1 LLEYGHTVR
10 QSMTYMNLDSKILI
24 QPKCYLVKVT
34 KASLDGDLVS
44 GVFDNEPQRLK
55 NPISLCESFLN
66 CRSHEDVLRFTK
78 RYGLLFQKYG
88 SLLQQA
94 SEIGAT
100 TKNLSFSF
108 SIDEWYERQYDLKA
122 LWGAKT
128 ESGWSYAVGKDL
140 DSNPIDEEFWLSPK
154 GTEFRFANLYRLI
167 QFFVHILPA
176 ERQRVCSRPDC
187 GKFFYANHL
196 KQTYCGSLEC
206 AHWGQLQS
214 KKACW
219 NRNKEKYLAQR

>member
-1 LLEYGHTVR
+1 
-10 QSMTYMNLDSKILI
+10 MNLDSRIAI
-24 QPKCYLVKVT
+24 QPKCHLVKVT
-34 KASLDGDLVS
+34 EARVDGDVVS
-44 GVFDNEPQRLK
+44 GLFDNEPQRLS
-55 NPISLCESFLN
+55 NPIAVCESFLN
-66 CRSHEDVLRFTK
+66 CHSGKDVLRFTK
-78 RYGLLFQKYG
+78 RYGPLRLDG
-88 SLLQQA
+88 SLLLQQA
-94 SEIGAT
+94 SEFGANT
-100 TKNLSFSF
+100 RDLSFTF
-108 SIDEWYERQYDLKA
+108 SVDRWFEHQYDLRT

-140 DSNPIDEEFWLSPK
+140 DSFPVDEEFRFSPK
-154 GTEFRFANLYRLI
+154 GNEFFFANLYRLI
-167 QFFVHILPA
+167 QFFIHILPA
-176 ERQRVCSRPDC
+176 QRQRVCSRPEC